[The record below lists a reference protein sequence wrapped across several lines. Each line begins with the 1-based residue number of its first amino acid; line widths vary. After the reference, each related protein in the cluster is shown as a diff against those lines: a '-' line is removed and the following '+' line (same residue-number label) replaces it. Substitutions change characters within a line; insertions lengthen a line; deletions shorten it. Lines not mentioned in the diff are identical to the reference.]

1 MIITESDD
9 EDYNQCC
16 IVQAISSLKKVIKR
30 QYKLGSMV
38 KLLDIKD
45 IQATEATIQVLTN
58 ILYFTNSST

>member
-16 IVQAISSLKKVIKR
+16 IVQAISSLKKSYW

-38 KLLDIKD
+38 KFLDIKD
-45 IQATEATIQVLTN
+45 IQATEATVHVK
-58 ILYFTNSST
+58 F